1 MKNIEVIIPTLLKN
15 MYIFNVLSSLKN
27 IKSKKDNINVTVI
40 NNTNKQITNESRLIN
55 LIFKEILLGNNQGFS
70 KAVNIGINATKEKLI
85 FLINDDAMIY
95 NTFEIR
101 QIEDLFEKH
110 EDIFSLSCKMISYD
124 FPTLI
129 DDAGD
134 MYTILGWQ
142 FKRGN
147 GLPKELYDKPCEI
160 ISSCGGAAI
169 YNKKILDEIGYFD
182 EDFFAYLE
190 DVDLG
195 LRALMRGYKNLY
207 YPYISVLH
215 VGSATTGGK
224 YNDITI
230 RLTAR
235 NSVYVIYK
243 NLPLPLLIINF
254 PFILLGYLIKFIFFA
269 KKRKGKIY
277 ISGVLEG
284 LKNLPKFKEKRKENM
299 RKKKIS
305 NMKLE
310 WILIKATCEY
320 FHQYIKRILYNLRG
334 AKK

>member
-1 MKNIEVIIPTLLKN
+1 MRNLTVIIPTYNQKDLLERAINSLISKCN
-15 MYIFNVLSSLKN
+15 DEINIYVL
-27 IKSKKDNINVTVI
+27 V
-40 NNTNKQITNESRLIN
+40 NNTESNYIVRNKNYANLHVEYLNTNC
-55 LIFKEILLGNNQGFS
+55 GFC
-70 KAVNIGINATKEKLI
+70 KAVNYGLRLIKKSRFI
-85 FLINDDAMIY
+85 FLLNDDTEVI
-95 NTFEIR
+95 N
-101 QIEDLFEKH
+101 QIDIDNIIHELIEKGN
-110 EDIFSLSCKMISYD
+110 IFSISLKMLKGNY
-124 FPTLI
+124 PNLL

-147 GLPKELYDKPCEI
+147 GLPKELYDRPCEI
-160 ISSCGGAAI
+160 ISACGGAAI

-235 NSVYVIYK
+235 NSIYVIYK

-269 KKRKGKIY
+269 KKGKGKIY

-284 LKNLPKFKEKRKENM
+284 LKNLPKFKEKRRENM

-305 NMKLE
+305 NIKLE
-310 WILIKATCEY
+310 WILIKATFE
-320 FHQYIKRILYNLRG
+320 
-334 AKK
+334 

>member
-1 MKNIEVIIPTLLKN
+1 MQIYMLNIWTQ
-15 MYIFNVLSSLKN
+15 
-27 IKSKKDNINVTVI
+27 TV
-40 NNTNKQITNESRLIN
+40 
-55 LIFKEILLGNNQGFS
+55 GFC
-70 KAVNIGINATKEKLI
+70 KAVNYGLRLIKKSRFI
-85 FLINDDAMIY
+85 FLLNDDTEVI
-95 NTFEIR
+95 N
-101 QIEDLFEKH
+101 QIDIDNIIHELIEKGN
-110 EDIFSLSCKMISYD
+110 IFSISLKMLKGNY
-124 FPTLI
+124 PNLL

-147 GLPKELYDKPCEI
+147 GLPKELYDRPCEI
-160 ISSCGGAAI
+160 ISACGGAAI

-235 NSVYVIYK
+235 NSIYVIYK
-243 NLPLPLLIINF
+243 IFPYPLIINF

-269 KKRKGKIY
+269 KKEKENLHKWSSWRT
-277 ISGVLEG
+277 
-284 LKNLPKFKEKRKENM
+284 KNLPKFKEKEEKIWEKEN
-299 RKKKIS
+299 
-305 NMKLE
+305 
-310 WILIKATCEY
+310 
-320 FHQYIKRILYNLRG
+320 F
-334 AKK
+334 